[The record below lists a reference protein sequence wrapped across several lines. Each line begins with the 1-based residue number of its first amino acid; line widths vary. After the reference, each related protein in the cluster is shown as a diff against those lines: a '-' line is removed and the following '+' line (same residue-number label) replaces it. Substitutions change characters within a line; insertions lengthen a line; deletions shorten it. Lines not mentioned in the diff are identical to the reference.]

1 MLSVT
6 CNGEM
11 RFPRHLNA
19 RFSDLFGAG
28 DAVSRSMLRGWRTA
42 SSVARDAT
50 YYWNGSSSRVWAWP
64 SSPQASSLQFGHG
77 CYDAGIAAAGSKNV
91 ILNLAEV
98 NYIDS
103 TGLGALVMCATTLRK
118 AGGDA
123 KLLNLSKRSLELL
136 VITKLVTV
144 FALFTDEQ
152 DAVNSFFPD
161 REIKAF
167 DILSYVQQS
176 KREEG

>member
-1 MLSVT
+1 MALEIQQRTHEEVIILDIKGRLT
-6 CNGEM
+6 
-11 RFPRHLNA
+11 
-19 RFSDLFGAG
+19 AG
-28 DAVSRSMLRGWRTA
+28 PEATELREQVSAL
-42 SSVARDAT
+42 
-50 YYWNGSSSRVWAWP
+50 
-64 SSPQASSLQFGHG
+64 
-77 CYDAGIAAAGSKNV
+77 AAAGSKNV

-136 VITKLVTV
+136 VITKLVTSSRSSPI
-144 FALFTDEQ
+144 EQ

-167 DILSYVQQS
+167 DILSLS
-176 KREEG
+176 TE